1 VSASPFGDN
10 CLFCRLDERCP
21 IDKRPFAYAAVVDM
35 AHKAGADNWQNY
47 TSVCRKHAMQSIHAI
62 VEVNE
67 AMLASAPLEVRDAIR
82 RKVTHSLAMLEAAVI
97 GHFDEC
103 ENQEEGK

>member
-1 VSASPFGDN
+1 
-10 CLFCRLDERCP
+10 
-21 IDKRPFAYAAVVDM
+21 
-35 AHKAGADNWQNY
+35 
-47 TSVCRKHAMQSIHAI
+47 MQSIHAI

-67 AMLASAPLEVRDAIR
+67 AMLTSAPLEVRDAIR

-97 GHFDEC
+97 GQFDEC